1 MYLEKPLGYWNE
13 VLWSDETKFNLF
25 GSDGK
30 IMVLRTT
37 KEEMEPKCTVPTV
50 KHCGGSVMCWGCMS
64 SAGVGKLAFIDGNMT
79 GEIYR
84 RILSVGNGW
93 VFQHDN
99 DPKHRAA
106 VVTTWLNGNNIE
118 RINWPSFSPELNP
131 IEHLWDEVERRMKK
145 TNPRNVTEL
154 KECLVRI
161 WENIESQVC
170 KKLVDSVP
178 SRLREVLRMK
188 GYPTRY

>member
-1 MYLEKPLGYWNE
+1 
-13 VLWSDETKFNLF
+13 
-25 GSDGK
+25 
-30 IMVLRTT
+30 MVWRTT

-50 KHCGGSVMCWGCMS
+50 KHGGGSVMCWGCMF
-64 SAGVGKLAFIDGNMT
+64 SAGIGKLAFIDGNMT
-79 GEIYR
+79 GEMYR
-84 RILSVGNGW
+84 RILENNLLDSVRMLSLGNGW

-99 DPKHRAA
+99 DPKHCAA

-118 RINWPSFSPELNP
+118 RINWPSFSPDLNP
-131 IEHLWDEVERRMKK
+131 IENLWDEIERRMKN